1 MGDVICLLPGTP
13 TALYSRHNR
22 LLSDTKVHSMI
33 QEHLEEARL
42 IQALNDSFRSTLVD
56 GKVMLTSGVMIMG
69 EGAVNDILALV
80 RSYDDFTPDNDPYGE
95 HDFGKVLYEG
105 ETLFWKIDYYDA
117 DLKYGSN
124 NPADPSQTI
133 RVLTMMLAEEY

>member
-1 MGDVICLLPGTP
+1 
-13 TALYSRHNR
+13 
-22 LLSDTKVHSMI
+22 MI